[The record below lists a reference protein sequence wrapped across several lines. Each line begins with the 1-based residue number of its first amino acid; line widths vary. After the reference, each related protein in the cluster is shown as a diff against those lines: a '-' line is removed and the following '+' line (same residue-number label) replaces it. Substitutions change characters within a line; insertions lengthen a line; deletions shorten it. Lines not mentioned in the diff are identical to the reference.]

1 MDYEKKYQ
9 KSMSEADMFKL
20 QHCIHNARKQV
31 KVAFDRRV
39 EVLTSMRWTPQQA
52 GDTRPFPQETFG
64 SALASM
70 QGAPIFQEGLDPE
83 YKLTRN
89 EVGAWMNSHKK
100 KFYLL
105 PAQVAIAR
113 IDKLD
118 LRLSAYQRS
127 QRQYSRFSGHGEEHL
142 RWQE

>member
-1 MDYEKKYQ
+1 
-9 KSMSEADMFKL
+9 
-20 QHCIHNARKQV
+20 V
-31 KVAFDRRV
+31 KAAFDRRV
-39 EVLTSMRWTPQQA
+39 EVLNIIRRTPQQA
-52 GDTRPFPQETFG
+52 GDTRPFPRETFG

-70 QGAPIFQEGLDPE
+70 QGAPILQEGLDPE

-89 EVGAWMNSHKK
+89 EVDAWMNSHKK

-113 IDKLD
+113 VDKLD

-127 QRQYSRFSGHGEEHL
+127 QRQYNRFSGHGEEHL
-142 RWQE
+142 RWQEELAAVFG